1 MNDSKDC
8 KDSKEYDLK
17 IKCDCSKDYELEAWK
32 RLWVSR
38 DFEIQHFWQ
47 RSLFLSGFLLL
58 SFTAYGGLQG
68 IFLGKF
74 FENKICLD
82 SIEFEIYNLISIFL
96 CVVCCILSVLWIMM
110 TKGAKNAY
118 EAQEN
123 ALITRTT
130 NETLKKA
137 YVDLNSFSQ
146 EFESPCILNTK
157 AYRYSVS
164 KINIFLGIFSLFI
177 FMMLCALHLI
187 CYFFCKFYI
196 LLIWFD
202 ICCFLVLYF
211 IFVVADELDGGQN

>member
-68 IFLGKF
+68 VFLGKF
-74 FENKICLD
+74 FENKISLD
-82 SIEFEIYNLISIFL
+82 SKEFEIYNLISIFL

-146 EFESPCILNTK
+146 EFESPFILNTK

-164 KINIFLGIFSLFI
+164 KINICLGICSLFI

-187 CYFFCKFYI
+187 CIYCFYK
-196 LLIWFD
+196 
-202 ICCFLVLYF
+202 CYF
-211 IFVVADELDGGQN
+211 IFILGILCCLFFVLFYCLGKLTGGQN